1 MTDPGYLAAARRIVE
16 KYRRENGIE
25 PWAWP
30 EGIAG
35 TRSKGRGIIPEVA
48 LRQPAKRD
56 EIGIVDGKEIE
67 IAVRIMPLAKCPQK
81 IALRK

>member
-1 MTDPGYLAAARRIVE
+1 LSRGRG
-16 KYRRENGIE
+16 RREL
-25 PWAWP
+25 P
-30 EGIAG
+30 ELDQI
-35 TRSKGRGIIPEVA
+35 GRGIITEVA